1 MKHIPNTVKDFLV
14 SGEEFQLVA
23 DKKIEGLLCTLPVP
37 IEENLSKYYES
48 EKYISHSDS
57 SQGLISWLYY
67 QVKKFNLK
75 QKRNLIGKVAS
86 GKKILDY
93 GCGTGEF
100 VSELNRHGFKGKGF
114 EPGEKAFEIA
124 DNKNPDLI
132 YKSDT
137 FLQTEKFDVIT
148 LWHVLEHIPNLEVQ
162 TEKIISALNHNGRL
176 FIAVPNYRSY
186 DAKNYADCWAA
197 YDVPRHL
204 WHFDQGAMH
213 QLFGQFGM
221 IIEKVEPMYFDAFY
235 VSMLSE
241 KYRGSSNGF
250 LRGFVAGLIS
260 NLKAARSGE
269 FSSLIYQIRRKN

>member
-1 MKHIPNTVKDFLV
+1 MKHIPKTVKDFLV
-14 SGEEFQLVA
+14 SGEEFQLVEG
-23 DKKIEGLLCTLPVP
+23 KKIEGLLGTLPVP
-37 IEENLSKYYES
+37 TEENLSKYYES

-100 VSELNRHGFKGKGF
+100 VSELNRHGFKVKGF
-114 EPGEKAFEIA
+114 EPGKKAFEIA
-124 DNKNPDLI
+124 DKKNPDLI
-132 YKSDT
+132 HKSDT

-186 DAKNYADCWAA
+186 DAQHYADCWAA

-204 WHFDQGAMH
+204 WHFDQCAMH

-250 LRGFVAGLIS
+250 LRGLVAGLIS
-260 NLKAARSGE
+260 DLKAARSGE